1 MLFDSSKNLAT
12 FQIFY
17 LHAIPGTGVILQQ
30 RFQAMSIPYNFR
42 SFHRSLSQSDL
53 YMIKSWFQCFTS
65 KSSNNDYFFSA
76 FAASFCQETF
86 QKSFRTVSKLTKKSL
101 WPSCFQAV
109 EKPTKKLSI
118 FLFNFK
124 ESAQTF
130 LSRSSFWPLSSNFLG
145 HKRKDPCVWVS
156 AFSSSQVEISCCRFS
171 GFLWRKNITN
181 QTWVF

>member
-17 LHAIPGTGVILQQ
+17 LRAIPGTWRDTSAKISGHEH
-30 RFQAMSIPYNFR
+30 PYNFR

-53 YMIKSWFQCFTS
+53 YMIKSWFQCFTP

-145 HKRKDPCVWVS
+145 HKRKDPCV
-156 AFSSSQVEISCCRFS
+156 
-171 GFLWRKNITN
+171 
-181 QTWVF
+181 